1 MSVLRPEAVARMRM
15 LREPILSVA
24 VLGAGLWL
32 IWRGYVEV
40 GPLALA
46 AGTVLALA
54 GGGLLSVSL
63 RRIRLMSA
71 EIGEGVVVID
81 EARIGY
87 MGPRDGGFVD
97 LPSLVSV
104 EIAALRSGIHAWEL
118 TAEDGTRLSIPLGAK
133 GAEGIFDALSSLPG
147 IDFDAGAETLKPS
160 GPQRIRVWGRAPPAD
175 VRRLH

>member
-1 MSVLRPEAVARMRM
+1 MSVVRPEAVARLRM
-15 LREPILSVA
+15 LREPVLSVA

-46 AGTVLALA
+46 AGTLLSLA
-54 GGGLLSVSL
+54 GAGLLNASL
-63 RRIRLMSA
+63 RRMRLMSA
-71 EIGEGVVVID
+71 EIGEGVVIID

-104 EIAALRSGIHAWEL
+104 EIAALRSGVHAWVL

-133 GAEGIFDALSSLPG
+133 GAEGIFDALSALPG
-147 IDFDAGAETLKPS
+147 IDFDAGSAALGS
-160 GPQRIRVWGRAPPAD
+160 AGPRRARVWGRPPPAD
-175 VRRLH
+175 VRRLR